1 MKHPCISSIFI
12 SLLIVAP
19 VGALHANHS
28 DYREEIVT
36 TEAGK
41 IDFRFLGNIKNP
53 QVFHRI
59 VRICPESHAVELED
73 GSMWT
78 VPKID
83 NVKGWEKSHRLV
95 LTQNQATFSTH
106 RYALVNPD
114 LKLAVPASL
123 AREPTPKDKD
133 LFYVKAVDRVNDI
146 VVLNDNKHWIVNA
159 SDRSVFNKIV
169 ENDRAIL
176 GVNTKEI
183 DKKSPYIIID
193 TADKGNVF
201 VRACLVD

>member
-1 MKHPCISSIFI
+1 MKHR
-12 SLLIVAP
+12 SLPYVFTALALTAP
-19 VGALHANHS
+19 LAALGTAHANYH
-28 DYREEIVT
+28 EEVVS

-41 IDFRFLGNIKNP
+41 IDFRFMNNIKNA

-59 VRICPESHAVELED
+59 AHICPESHTVELED
-73 GSMWT
+73 GSRWN

-83 NVKGWEKSHRLV
+83 AVKGWEKSHRLV

-106 RYALVNPD
+106 RYALVNPE
-114 LKLAVPASL
+114 LKLAVPVSL

-133 LFYVKAVDRVNDI
+133 LFYIKAVDRVNDI
-146 VVLNDNKHWIVNA
+146 VVLNDNRHWIVNA
-159 SDRSVFNKIV
+159 ADRGVFNKIM

-176 GVNTKEI
+176 GVNTREI

-201 VRACLVD
+201 VRACLVE